1 MFLVD
6 ASGIHV
12 DPLLYVAQ
20 MALARLLQFSYD
32 SRVLAFLIVSFFK
45 SHMWV
50 RFSYYGHGYIDSR
63 VLANIMT
70 KSSQC
75 FWKCFQD
82 TQDADSVQWFA
93 QILGWFIMYIST
105 PTPHCY
111 SFVMKLMMVLHFVS
125 NSSKVMNCT
134 LIVVLPSKSPLL
146 TILHNKF
153 SILGFRVQVSLR
165 LSLFG
170 LQSCSLYLKL
180 KVSFVVKMEKFTI
193 CFL

>member
-50 RFSYYGHGYIDSR
+50 RFSYCGHGYIDSR
-63 VLANIMT
+63 VLDQVFPMVLEMLPR
-70 KSSQC
+70 C
-75 FWKCFQD
+75 PGCRF
-82 TQDADSVQWFA
+82 VQWFA

-105 PTPHCY
+105 PTIRSWWSLWVVMAAPHCY
-111 SFVMKLMMVLHFVS
+111 SFVMKLMMVLHFVTNFS
-125 NSSKVMNCT
+125 TVMTCT
-134 LIVVLPSKSPLL
+134 LIVVLPSKSLIL

-153 SILGFRVQVSLR
+153 SILGFRVQVSLG

-170 LQSCSLYLKL
+170 LQSC
-180 KVSFVVKMEKFTI
+180 
-193 CFL
+193 

>member
-1 MFLVD
+1 
-6 ASGIHV
+6 
-12 DPLLYVAQ
+12 

-105 PTPHCY
+105 PTIRNWWSLWVVMAAPHCY

-193 CFL
+193 CFH